1 MAPKRCETSARTTL
15 ASVHVTNMPRLAVKI
30 HDGTGP
36 YLLLVHGLLAS
47 RAAWMPNLPA
57 LARVAR
63 PVVVELWGH
72 GRSPTP
78 EDTRHYHPDAYVEQL
93 DGIRAE
99 LGADRW
105 FICGLSLGAALTIR
119 YALDRPDRVIGHVF
133 TNSSSAFGDADWI
146 ENLRPVL
153 AADADRMV
161 AQGRRA
167 LENHPLNPSRGRRL
181 PPEVRERLVADCA
194 RHDPVGVA
202 RTLLHTVPASP
213 VRDRIHANER
223 PALLVAGRFE
233 SAFADHRAH
242 AEVTMPKLRVV
253 DADAG
258 HAVNLEA
265 GQTFDEA
272 VAAFVR
278 DHS

>member
-1 MAPKRCETSARTTL
+1 M
-15 ASVHVTNMPRLAVKI
+15 
-30 HDGTGP
+30 
-36 YLLLVHGLLAS
+36 HGLLAS
-47 RAAWMPNLPA
+47 RAVWTPNLPA

-72 GRSPTP
+72 GRSPVP
-78 EDTRHYHPDAYVEQL
+78 EDTRLYHPDAYVVEL
-93 DGIRAE
+93 DRIRAE
-99 LGADRW
+99 LGAERW
-105 FICGLSLGAALTIR
+105 FVCGLSLGAALTIR

-133 TNSSSAFGDADWI
+133 TNSSSAFGDAQWV
-146 ENLRPVL
+146 ENLGPVL
-153 AADADRMV
+153 AADAERIV
-161 AQGRRA
+161 ARGRHA
-167 LENHPLNPSRGRRL
+167 LENHPLNPGRGRRL
-181 PPEVRERLVADCA
+181 PPEVRKRLAADCA

-213 VRDRIHANER
+213 VRDRIHTNER

-233 SAFADHRAH
+233 AAFADHCAH
-242 AEVTMPKLRVV
+242 AAVTMPRLQVV

-265 GQTFDEA
+265 GSTFDDA

-278 DHS
+278 YHA